1 MRYIGNKAKLLD
13 FIEKVMITHVGA
25 LEDKTFCDLFSGTT
39 TVARHFKQKCQYVMS
54 NDLERYSYV
63 LAKNYVENNE
73 TISDEELQL
82 IERLN
87 CLQGKPGLF
96 TETLSPYE
104 GCERMFFTV
113 ENAQKLDSMRKQ
125 IAQWYV
131 TDKIT
136 NSTYFFL
143 LASLLESID
152 KFANT
157 TGVYGAYLKQ
167 FNGRSTQDFVLEPA
181 KRYVG
186 QNKGTVYLEDANTL
200 LPKLSGDI
208 LYLDPPYN
216 ARQYA
221 GNYHILNYIVNNKVD
236 IKLNKEGEES
246 KTGLPNDYNKSPYSQ
261 KSGAKKAFEDLLS
274 KASGF
279 KWVFLSYNDE
289 GILSLEDIKSVM
301 EKYGEYH
308 LTDKNHLRYNSGG
321 GKVKE
326 EEEDADK
333 GDDKGDEEDK
343 TPKKKVIEYVHVLK
357 IKE

>member
-1 MRYIGNKAKLLD
+1 MRYIGNKTKLLD
-13 FIEKVMITHVGA
+13 FIEDVMREHVGT

-39 TVARHFKQKCQYVMS
+39 TVARHFKQKCRQVMS
-54 NDLERYSYV
+54 NDLEKYSYV
-63 LAKNYVENNE
+63 LAKNYVENNKP
-73 TISDEELQL
+73 TTPAELEL
-82 IERLN
+82 IHKLN
-87 CLQGKPGLF
+87 SLEGKSGLF
-96 TETLSPYE
+96 TKTLSPYE
-104 GCERMFFTV
+104 ECKRMFFTV
-113 ENAQKLDSMRKQ
+113 ENAQKLDSIREQ
-125 IAQWYV
+125 IEEWLLNKEISQ
-131 TDKIT
+131 
-136 NSTYFFL
+136 STYFFL

-157 TGVYGAYLKQ
+157 TGVYGAFLKE
-167 FNGRSTQDFVLEPA
+167 FNGRASQNFVLEPA
-181 KRYVG
+181 KRYIG
-186 QNKGTVYLEDANTL
+186 QNNGIVHLEDANTL

-221 GNYHILNYIVNNKVD
+221 GNYHVLNYIVNNKVD

-246 KTGLPNDYNKSPYSQ
+246 KTGLPNEYNKSPYSQ

-289 GILSLEDIKSVM
+289 GILSLEDIKSIM

-308 LTDKNHLRYNSGG
+308 LTNKNHLRYNSGG

-326 EEEDADK
+326 EEENK
-333 GDDKGDEEDK
+333 EDQ
-343 TPKKKVIEYVHVLK
+343 TPKKATKKKVIEYVHVLK
-357 IKE
+357 MKE